1 MENYNIIERLEDDKE
16 LDFYY
21 DLTDD
26 EQENYHKEILNF
38 ANENRSTMIDY
49 IHKIKIV
56 RFSPLDPIYSALAT
70 DPENWGDFLFE
81 EHKRVFKIAKNSKKT
96 HDVLE
101 SLEFY
106 FNYENQNFQFKDNI
120 IQYLA
125 SELEHPND
133 AVRYQSLSLLD
144 EWIDDVDFPKY
155 RHIIELMAKRKD
167 DKNWKVRNLTFI
179 IFTGRPLLPNV
190 EFKQSFLDKLRVK
203 GFLFDSQPYRI

>member
-1 MENYNIIERLEDDKE
+1 MGNKNIIERLEEDKE
-16 LDFYY
+16 LDYFYS
-21 DLTDD
+21 LSVD
-26 EQENYHKEILNF
+26 EQEEYLKEILDF

-49 IHKIKIV
+49 IHKIKIA
-56 RFSPLDPIYSALAT
+56 RFSHLEAIYSALAI
-70 DPENWGDFLFE
+70 DPQNWGDFLFE
-81 EHKRVFKIAKNSKKT
+81 EHKRVFKIAKTSKKT

-133 AVRYQSLSLLD
+133 AIRFQSLYLLD

-155 RHIIELMAKRKD
+155 RHVIERMAKRKD
-167 DKNWKVRNLTFI
+167 DENWKVRNLTYT
-179 IFTGRPLLPNV
+179 IFTGRPLLPNI
-190 EFKQSFLDKLRVK
+190 EFKQSLLDKLRVK
-203 GFLFDSQPYRI
+203 GFLFSSNPYRI